1 MELIMPIIVA
11 AAPAL
16 TAILGII
23 FTVGK
28 ALKSFKADTTLIDIS
43 NKLTVLSAENRE
55 LTRTNKLL
63 LDRITKIENYADIKK
78 GE

>member
-1 MELIMPIIVA
+1 MEIIMPIIVA
-11 AAPAL
+11 AAPAF

-23 FTVGK
+23 FTVAK
-28 ALKSFKADTTLIDIS
+28 ALKSLKADTTLIDIS